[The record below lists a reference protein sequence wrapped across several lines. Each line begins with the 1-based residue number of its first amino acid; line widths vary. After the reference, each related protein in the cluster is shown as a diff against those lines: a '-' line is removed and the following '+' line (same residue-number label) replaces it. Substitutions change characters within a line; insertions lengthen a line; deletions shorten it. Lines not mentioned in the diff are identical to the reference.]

1 MLCREADDRAL
12 LAALVAALALAG
24 CTDDGDAV
32 EPLPTTSSPT
42 PAPTPTPVSAQVGA
56 PAEAATVLP
65 AATAQDAALEASR
78 AVFVTAPVVVVA
90 PVDDVAA
97 QLTAASAAVALGAPV
112 LLAGPAIDAAPLA
125 AELARLDAEAVLAVG
140 AVTLPLRRGWRS
152 CRSPPVRARTSCGRR
167 PASGSVCRPRF
178 PRGRRRAPSARSP
191 ARDRPCSS
199 SPGRCRPRRPS
210 APPASAG
217 PTASPTTAGPTAP
230 PTPSAPPGPGLPLVR
245 PPAALTATVAL
256 TGVGVDPLAA
266 LATLRA
272 AGVPVI
278 DTPGGDPR
286 ATTPGVQAIAAAAP
300 EHTIALGAAFGP
312 ADQLARRVATAST
325 GALLGGGGQ
334 LVFPQV
340 PGVPGKKYV
349 ALYGTPG
356 SKALGVL
363 GEQDVPATLA
373 RADATAAPY
382 RTLTPD
388 VVVPAVEIIA
398 TIASAGPGDDGN
410 YSQERSVEELRPLV
424 EAAGAAGMAVVL
436 DLQPGRTDFLTQ
448 AQQYADLLALPYVG
462 LALDPEWRLAP
473 DQVHLRQI
481 GSVGVDE
488 VNGVAAWLAGFT
500 AERALPQKMFVLH
513 QFAGRM
519 IQDRA
524 RLDTSHDELAIVV
537 HVDGQGSQPA
547 KAGTWNALRD
557 GRAAGALGVE
567 ELLRRGRPHAG
578 PDADVPGPAGAGPRH
593 LPVAPRSTRNVRPRA
608 STTRSNCCWS
618 SASRATS
625 SSVSTLRGPRRLPT
639 CAGPRYVSHHSVM
652 SRRCFFGT
660 AAPR

>member
-1 MLCREADDRAL
+1 MPMGRRGAASVAL
-12 LAALVAALALAG
+12 LPVVVALLALAG
-24 CTDDGDAV
+24 CTDDGVPV
-32 EPLPTTSSPT
+32 EPTATTTVTPSPAPT
-42 PAPTPTPVSAQVGA
+42 PTPTPVSAQVGA
-56 PAEAATVLP
+56 PAEVATVLP
-65 AATAQDAALEASR
+65 AATPQDAALEASR

-112 LLAGPAIDAAPLA
+112 LLTGPAIDPAPLL
-125 AELARLDAEAVLAVG
+125 AELVRLDAQAVLAVG
-140 AVTLPLRRGWRS
+140 AVTLAPPSAVAVVPVPAGAGAELLRSVTGARFAASAEVPAGQETVAVRALTGPRPPVLVVPGAPTPTPS
-152 CRSPPVRARTSCGRR
+152 TTPAPAPAPTRSP
-167 PASGSVCRPRF
+167 
-178 PRGRRRAPSARSP
+178 
-191 ARDRPCSS
+191 SS
-199 SPGRCRPRRPS
+199 SP
-210 APPASAG
+210 
-217 PTASPTTAGPTAP
+217 SPVVV
-230 PTPSAPPGPGLPLVR
+230 LPQVR
-245 PPAALTATVAL
+245 PPAAVSATVAL

-272 AGVPVI
+272 AGVPVL
-278 DTPGGDPR
+278 DVPGGDPR
-286 ATTPGVQAIAAAAP
+286 ATTPGVQALAAAAP
-300 EHTIALGAAFGP
+300 DRTIALGSAFGP
-312 ADQLARRVATAST
+312 ADQLAGRVATAST
-325 GALLGGGGQ
+325 GVLLGGGGQ

-382 RTLTPD
+382 RTLTTD

-410 YSQERSVEELRPLV
+410 YSQERPVEELRPLV

-448 AQQYADLLALPYVG
+448 AQQYAELLALRYVG

-488 VNGVAAWLAGFT
+488 VNGVSAWLAEFT
-500 AERALPQKMFVLH
+500 AQRALPQKMFVLH

-519 IQDRA
+519 IQERA
-524 RLDTSHDELAIVV
+524 RLDTSHDELAMVI

-547 KAGTWNALRD
+547 KAGTWSAL
-557 GRAAGALGVE
+557 
-567 ELLRRGRPHAG
+567 HA
-578 PDADVPGPAGAGPRH
+578 DAPPVHWGWKNFYDEDVPM
-593 LPVAPRSTRNVRPRA
+593 LDPVQTYQVQPVPDL
-608 STTRSNCCWS
+608 
-618 SASRATS
+618 
-625 SSVSTLRGPRRLPT
+625 VS
-639 CAGPRYVSHHSVM
+639 YQ
-652 SRRCFFGT
+652 
-660 AAPR
+660 